1 MTASSIQAPSPRGGQ
16 TDYQAELARLASEIS
31 TLDAPDADRGR
42 LHRLIYK
49 RYQQASLRGD
59 YPGLSLVDRQLSAL
73 ISADRPDPDLS
84 YLKANIDFKFHRLDG
99 VMRTLQASPDLR
111 DSMPGQALRAD
122 LHLQQGRHDEA
133 ERLYR
138 RVLDESPTWD
148 NHARL
153 AHLAFKC
160 GEDDA
165 AERHFDDAEDELTAK
180 EMRHYA
186 WLQLQR
192 GVLDLKRGRL
202 AAARDHY
209 DRANRAYTGYW
220 LVAEHRAEL
229 LAAMDECEAAHALYE
244 QVLAEVD
251 RPELQ
256 QAMGELCA
264 HMGRATEAERWF
276 GRALDAFMSSVAQ
289 GEVHYLHHLA
299 DFHADVREDG
309 TQALRWAGADLA
321 LRENPATLAAWAW
334 ALYRAG
340 RASEALV
347 PMQRALDSRERD
359 AHTLERAAAI
369 FQAAG
374 AAEAGQRLAQQAR
387 GLNPHARGFHVHR

>member
-1 MTASSIQAPSPRGGQ
+1 MSMPMSSIAKPTAALS
-16 TDYQAELARLASEIS
+16 DYAVELARYAREIAE
-31 TLDAPDADRGR
+31 LEPPGADRGR
-42 LHRLIYK
+42 QHRLVYK

-59 YPGLSLVDRQLSAL
+59 YAALASVDQTLRGL
-73 ISADRPDPDLS
+73 ISAERPDPDLC
-84 YLKANIDFKFHRLDG
+84 YLKANLDFKFHRLEG
-99 VMRTLQASPDLR
+99 VLRTLQACPDLR
-111 DSMPGQALRAD
+111 DSTPGQALMAD

-138 RVLDESPTWD
+138 EVLAQDPTWD
-148 NHARL
+148 NLARL

-160 GEDDA
+160 GEDEV
-165 AERHFDDAEDELTAK
+165 AERYFDDAEDELTVK

-192 GVLDLKRGRL
+192 GVLDLKRGHL
-202 AAARDHY
+202 QAAREHY

-229 LAAMDECEAAHALYE
+229 LAALGECDEARALYE
-244 QVLAEVD
+244 TVLAEVP

-264 HMGRATEAERWF
+264 YMGNDAEAELWF
-276 GRALDAFMSSVAQ
+276 GRALDAYLSSAAQ

-299 DFHADVREDG
+299 DFYADVREDG
-309 TQALRWAGADLA
+309 AQALHWAGADLA
-321 LRENPATLAAWAW
+321 LRQNPATLAAWAW

-340 RASEALV
+340 RAGEALV
-347 PMQRALDSRERD
+347 PMQRALDSREVD
-359 AHTLERAAAI
+359 AHTLERAAVV

-374 AAEAGQRLAQQAR
+374 SAEAGQRLAQQAH